1 MKKFAVIML
10 LAFSSFS
17 QLYAT
22 ETWSGQNNEA
32 VIQTQENNNQND
44 SNVNSNSNNKGG
56 LDIFTNALTGGVAKY
71 DENIVQATQST
82 TSKGTSLLY
91 SLFFGSIGFIIFSK
105 IILSLAALSFE
116 PLRPILGAT
125 TSNSGGGIDGGSGK
139 SKICWV
145 SHACRKAIQECEG
158 GSSSGGLGES
168 SSGGKQGSLRKQL
181 YLTYMKEEMFG
192 IVCFFIAVAL
202 LLLPV
207 GWDIITVIFE
217 FLYSLLGSF
226 AEGLRANIL

>member
-1 MKKFAVIML
+1 MRKFAVIML

-32 VIQTQENNNQND
+32 VIQQQENNNQND
-44 SNVNSNSNNKGG
+44 SNVNSSSQSKDG
-56 LDIFTNALTGGVAKY
+56 LDIFTDALTGGVAKY

-91 SLFFGSIGFIIFSK
+91 SLFFGSLGFIIFSK
-105 IILSLAALSFE
+105 IILSFAALSFE

-125 TSNSGGGIDGGSGK
+125 TNNSGGGLEGGSGK

-145 SHACRKAIQECEG
+145 SHACKKAIQECEG
-158 GSSSGGLGES
+158 GGSSGGIGDS
-168 SSGGKQGSLRKQL
+168 SSGGKQGGLRKQL

-192 IVCFFIAVAL
+192 IVCFFIAIAL

-207 GWDIITVIFE
+207 GWDIISVIFE
-217 FLYSLLGSF
+217 FLYNLLGSF